1 MNAEWR
7 WDFAIEILPNMLWAT
22 LNTIL
27 AAGIGYAIAAIMG
40 LIFLLGQRTPIKIV
54 NIINREIVEF
64 IRSTPLLIQLFFVY
78 FVLPQFG
85 ITLSAW
91 VCGMITIGLHF
102 GTYLSEVYRGALE
115 GVPKT
120 QWEACRALNFSTFYT
135 YRKIVLP
142 QAFPIAIPGMGNYL
156 VGIFKDTPL
165 LSTIGVAEL
174 FHAATAVGGYHYR
187 YLEPYTIVGII
198 FLTLS
203 IPAAIWIRII
213 VKFSDVTKQ
222 YGDLVVLD
230 KLNLE
235 IKKNEMV
242 SIIGPSGSGKT
253 TVLRV
258 LMTLE
263 KINQGVIHLDGEP
276 LTHMDKDGSL
286 VEASEK
292 YLRERR
298 SKIGMVFQQFNLFPH
313 MTALQNC
320 IEAPIEVLG
329 MRKEEA
335 EERALE
341 LLELVG
347 LTDKKDQHP
356 SRLSGG
362 QQQRVAIA
370 RALAMR
376 PKVMLLDEIT
386 SALDPEVVGE
396 VLNVIRSLNKEHSL
410 TMIMVTHQMGFA
422 REISDR
428 VCFFNEGKIF
438 EQGPPEKLFGD
449 PQNDRTK
456 QFLHAVLD
464 AN

>member
-7 WDFAIEILPNMLWAT
+7 WDFAFEILPNMLLAT

-27 AAGIGYAIAAIMG
+27 AAGIGYAIAAIVG
-40 LIFLLGQRTPIKIV
+40 LLFLLGQRTPIKIV
-54 NIINREIVEF
+54 NMVNREIVEF

-203 IPAAIWIRII
+203 IPAAIWIRKIEKN
-213 VKFSDVTKQ
+213 V
-222 YGDLVVLD
+222 
-230 KLNLE
+230 NLAQGK
-235 IKKNEMV
+235 IKK
-242 SIIGPSGSGKT
+242 
-253 TVLRV
+253 
-258 LMTLE
+258 
-263 KINQGVIHLDGEP
+263 
-276 LTHMDKDGSL
+276 
-286 VEASEK
+286 
-292 YLRERR
+292 
-298 SKIGMVFQQFNLFPH
+298 
-313 MTALQNC
+313 
-320 IEAPIEVLG
+320 
-329 MRKEEA
+329 
-335 EERALE
+335 
-341 LLELVG
+341 
-347 LTDKKDQHP
+347 
-356 SRLSGG
+356 
-362 QQQRVAIA
+362 
-370 RALAMR
+370 
-376 PKVMLLDEIT
+376 
-386 SALDPEVVGE
+386 
-396 VLNVIRSLNKEHSL
+396 
-410 TMIMVTHQMGFA
+410 
-422 REISDR
+422 
-428 VCFFNEGKIF
+428 
-438 EQGPPEKLFGD
+438 EQL
-449 PQNDRTK
+449 
-456 QFLHAVLD
+456 
-464 AN
+464 

>member
-7 WDFAIEILPNMLWAT
+7 WDFAIEILPQMLLAT

-27 AAGIGYAIAAIMG
+27 AAGVGYAIATIVG
-40 LIFLLGQRTPIKIV
+40 LLFLLGQRTPIKIV

-198 FLTLS
+198 FLMLS
-203 IPAAIWIRII
+203 IPAAIWIRKIEKN
-213 VKFSDVTKQ
+213 V
-222 YGDLVVLD
+222 
-230 KLNLE
+230 NLAQG
-235 IKKNEMV
+235 KK
-242 SIIGPSGSGKT
+242 K
-253 TVLRV
+253 
-258 LMTLE
+258 
-263 KINQGVIHLDGEP
+263 
-276 LTHMDKDGSL
+276 
-286 VEASEK
+286 
-292 YLRERR
+292 
-298 SKIGMVFQQFNLFPH
+298 
-313 MTALQNC
+313 
-320 IEAPIEVLG
+320 
-329 MRKEEA
+329 KEQ
-335 EERALE
+335 L
-341 LLELVG
+341 
-347 LTDKKDQHP
+347 
-356 SRLSGG
+356 
-362 QQQRVAIA
+362 
-370 RALAMR
+370 
-376 PKVMLLDEIT
+376 
-386 SALDPEVVGE
+386 
-396 VLNVIRSLNKEHSL
+396 
-410 TMIMVTHQMGFA
+410 
-422 REISDR
+422 
-428 VCFFNEGKIF
+428 
-438 EQGPPEKLFGD
+438 
-449 PQNDRTK
+449 
-456 QFLHAVLD
+456 
-464 AN
+464 

>member
-7 WDFAIEILPNMLWAT
+7 WDFAIEILPQMLWAT

-27 AAGIGYAIAAIMG
+27 AAGVGYAIAAIVG
-40 LIFLLGQRTPIKIV
+40 LLFLLGQRTPIKIV
-54 NIINREIVEF
+54 NMFNREIVEF

-203 IPAAIWIRII
+203 IPAAMWIR
-213 VKFSDVTKQ
+213 
-222 YGDLVVLD
+222 
-230 KLNLE
+230 KLEKNVNLAQGK
-235 IKKNEMV
+235 IKK
-242 SIIGPSGSGKT
+242 
-253 TVLRV
+253 
-258 LMTLE
+258 
-263 KINQGVIHLDGEP
+263 
-276 LTHMDKDGSL
+276 
-286 VEASEK
+286 
-292 YLRERR
+292 
-298 SKIGMVFQQFNLFPH
+298 
-313 MTALQNC
+313 
-320 IEAPIEVLG
+320 
-329 MRKEEA
+329 
-335 EERALE
+335 
-341 LLELVG
+341 
-347 LTDKKDQHP
+347 
-356 SRLSGG
+356 
-362 QQQRVAIA
+362 
-370 RALAMR
+370 
-376 PKVMLLDEIT
+376 
-386 SALDPEVVGE
+386 
-396 VLNVIRSLNKEHSL
+396 
-410 TMIMVTHQMGFA
+410 
-422 REISDR
+422 
-428 VCFFNEGKIF
+428 
-438 EQGPPEKLFGD
+438 EQL
-449 PQNDRTK
+449 
-456 QFLHAVLD
+456 
-464 AN
+464 

>member
-120 QWEACRALNFSTFYT
+120 QWEACRALNFLTFYT

-203 IPAAIWIRII
+203 IPAAIWIRKIEKN
-213 VKFSDVTKQ
+213 V
-222 YGDLVVLD
+222 
-230 KLNLE
+230 NLAQGK
-235 IKKNEMV
+235 IKK
-242 SIIGPSGSGKT
+242 
-253 TVLRV
+253 
-258 LMTLE
+258 
-263 KINQGVIHLDGEP
+263 
-276 LTHMDKDGSL
+276 
-286 VEASEK
+286 
-292 YLRERR
+292 
-298 SKIGMVFQQFNLFPH
+298 
-313 MTALQNC
+313 
-320 IEAPIEVLG
+320 
-329 MRKEEA
+329 
-335 EERALE
+335 
-341 LLELVG
+341 
-347 LTDKKDQHP
+347 
-356 SRLSGG
+356 
-362 QQQRVAIA
+362 
-370 RALAMR
+370 
-376 PKVMLLDEIT
+376 
-386 SALDPEVVGE
+386 
-396 VLNVIRSLNKEHSL
+396 
-410 TMIMVTHQMGFA
+410 
-422 REISDR
+422 
-428 VCFFNEGKIF
+428 
-438 EQGPPEKLFGD
+438 EQL
-449 PQNDRTK
+449 
-456 QFLHAVLD
+456 
-464 AN
+464 

>member
-27 AAGIGYAIAAIMG
+27 AAGIGYAIAAIVG
-40 LIFLLGQRTPIKIV
+40 LLFLLGQRTPIKIV
-54 NIINREIVEF
+54 NMLNREIVEF

-174 FHAATAVGGYHYR
+174 FHAATALGGYHYR

-203 IPAAIWIRII
+203 IPAAIWIRKIEKN
-213 VKFSDVTKQ
+213 V
-222 YGDLVVLD
+222 
-230 KLNLE
+230 NLAQGK
-235 IKKNEMV
+235 IKK
-242 SIIGPSGSGKT
+242 
-253 TVLRV
+253 
-258 LMTLE
+258 
-263 KINQGVIHLDGEP
+263 
-276 LTHMDKDGSL
+276 
-286 VEASEK
+286 
-292 YLRERR
+292 
-298 SKIGMVFQQFNLFPH
+298 
-313 MTALQNC
+313 
-320 IEAPIEVLG
+320 
-329 MRKEEA
+329 
-335 EERALE
+335 
-341 LLELVG
+341 
-347 LTDKKDQHP
+347 
-356 SRLSGG
+356 
-362 QQQRVAIA
+362 
-370 RALAMR
+370 
-376 PKVMLLDEIT
+376 
-386 SALDPEVVGE
+386 
-396 VLNVIRSLNKEHSL
+396 
-410 TMIMVTHQMGFA
+410 
-422 REISDR
+422 
-428 VCFFNEGKIF
+428 
-438 EQGPPEKLFGD
+438 EQL
-449 PQNDRTK
+449 
-456 QFLHAVLD
+456 
-464 AN
+464 